1 MARGRSVAS
10 LNNDK
15 LAFYCPVR
23 ALFTLILTVSGF
35 WAVEFAIFHTD
46 AYYTIL
52 RHDSSTGSVETYI
65 HNEWKR
71 VRHNPRQV
79 LTIGDSRMGF
89 LPRYA
94 NEMQGETGYEYASI
108 ALGGATPR
116 DWYYMLR
123 GADPAANKYS
133 AVVVAMEDFEDT
145 ETLEDF
151 SIRATDLYYV
161 IARLKYSDIPE
172 FARSFHDPALGWS
185 AVRGILFKGLIY
197 KRDFQDFLLHP
208 QERMDLAKLAH
219 KDSYLWYYDYVGP
232 NHSLEGVVVDFD
244 KRTVTVPPG
253 FTDAQKAAY
262 QFRFLAPNP
271 PYTGVRSAYLHQWL
285 GKIYEHYRGSKTRL
299 VFLHLPRGPFI
310 RPDQPA
316 LNPRSSVRELAG
328 QQGVVL
334 MPEHLF
340 DSIERPGL
348 FIDQMHMNG
357 PGCAQ
362 FSRLLAKEVSHT
374 LDAL

>member
-1 MARGRSVAS
+1 
-10 LNNDK
+10 
-15 LAFYCPVR
+15 
-23 ALFTLILTVSGF
+23 LTVCGF

-52 RHDSSTGSVETYI
+52 SHDSSTGSVETYI
-65 HNEWKR
+65 RNELKR
-71 VRHNPRQV
+71 ARTSPRQV

-94 NEMQGETGYEYASI
+94 NELQTGYEFGTI

-123 GADPAANKYS
+123 GADPDANRYS
-133 AVVVAMEDFEDT
+133 AILIAMDDYEDVEVEEDN
-145 ETLEDF
+145 
-151 SIRATDLYYV
+151 SVRAADLYYL
-161 IARLKYSDIPE
+161 IGRLKYSDLVY
-172 FARSFHDPALGWS
+172 FARSYQHDPRLEWA
-185 AVRGILFKGLIY
+185 AVRGILLKGLIY

-208 QERMDLAKLAH
+208 TSRIQMANLAR
-219 KDSYLWYYDYVGP
+219 KDSYQWYYTYVGP
-232 NHSLEGVVVDFD
+232 NQSLEGVVVDWTN
-244 KRTVTVPPG
+244 RTVTVPAG
-253 FTDAQKAAY
+253 FTAAQKKAY
-262 QFRFLAPNP
+262 EDRFLAPRTA
-271 PYTGVRSAYLHQWL
+271 YRGDRTAYLHQWL
-285 GKIYEHYRGSKTRL
+285 GKIYERYRGSKTRL
-299 VFLHLPRGPFI
+299 IFLHLPRGPFV

-316 LNPRSSVRELAG
+316 VNPHSSVRELAA
-328 QQGVVL
+328 QPGVIL

-357 PGCAQ
+357 PGCAE
-362 FSRLLAKEVSHT
+362 FSRILGGRVSQT

>member
-1 MARGRSVAS
+1 MRAF
-10 LNNDK
+10 LTLLLT
-15 LAFYCPVR
+15 LA
-23 ALFTLILTVSGF
+23 GF

-52 RHDSSTGSVETYI
+52 KHDSSTGSVETYV
-65 HNEWKR
+65 HNELKR
-71 VRHNPRQV
+71 VRNTSRQV

-94 NEMQGETGYEYASI
+94 NELQTGYEYASI

-123 GADPAANKYS
+123 GADPSANRYS
-133 AVVVAMEDFEDT
+133 AVLIAMEDYEDS

-151 SIRATDLYYV
+151 SVRATDLYYV
-161 IARLKYSDIPE
+161 IGRLRYSDIPE
-172 FARSFHDPALGWS
+172 FAGSYSHDPVLERA
-185 AVRGILFKGLIY
+185 AMRGILLKGLIY
-197 KRDFQDFLLHP
+197 KLDFQDFLSHP
-208 QERMDLAKLAH
+208 VPRLKMASLAR
-219 KDSYLWYYDYVGP
+219 KDSYTWYYNYVGP
-232 NHSLEGVVVDFD
+232 NDSMEGVAVDWE
-244 KRTVTVPPG
+244 KKTVTVPPG

-262 QFRFLAPNP
+262 EYRFLAPQP

-285 GKIYEHYRGSKTRL
+285 GKIYERYRGSKTRL
-299 VFLHLPRGPFI
+299 IFLHLPRGPFV

-316 LNPRSSVRELAG
+316 VNPHSSMRELAV
-328 QQGVVL
+328 QPGVIL
-334 MPEHLF
+334 LPEHLF

-357 PGCAQ
+357 PGCAE
-362 FSRLLAKEVSHT
+362 FSRILAKEVSRT

>member
-1 MARGRSVAS
+1 MS
-10 LNNDK
+10 LNDDK
-15 LAFYCPVR
+15 AAFSCLVR
-23 ALFTLILTVSGF
+23 ALFTLILTVIGF
-35 WAVEFAIFHTD
+35 WAVEFALFRTG

-52 RHDSSTGSVETYI
+52 RPDSSTGSVETYI
-65 HNEWKR
+65 HNELKR
-71 VRHNPRQV
+71 TRHNPHEV

-94 NEMQGETGYEYASI
+94 NEIQAETGYEYASI

-116 DWYYMLR
+116 DWYFMLR
-123 GADPAANKYS
+123 GADPSANRYS
-133 AVVVAMEDFEDT
+133 AIVVAVEDYEDS
-145 ETLEDF
+145 EIGEDF
-151 SIRATDLYYV
+151 SIRAADLSYV
-161 IARLKYSDIPE
+161 IGRLKYSDIPE
-172 FARSFHDPALGWS
+172 FARSFHDPELEWA
-185 AVRGILFKGLIY
+185 AVRGGLLKGLIY

-208 QERMDLAKLAH
+208 TERIDMAKLAR
-219 KDSYLWYYDYVGP
+219 KDSYLWFYNYAGT
-232 NHSLEGVVVDFD
+232 NQSMEGVAVDFNN
-244 KRTVTVPPG
+244 RTITVPPG

-262 QFRFLAPNP
+262 QLRFLAPP
-271 PYTGVRSAYLHQWL
+271 LPYTGMRTAYLHQWL

-316 LNPRSSVRELAG
+316 LNPHSSVRELAG
-328 QQGVVL
+328 RPEVIL
-334 MPEHLF
+334 MPEHIF

-357 PGCAQ
+357 PGSAE
-362 FSRLLAKEVSHT
+362 FSRILAKQVSHT